1 MSAPLDPRTPVL
13 VGAGQV
19 TNRGD
24 RLVDPL
30 ILMEEAARLALA
42 DSGAAV
48 GARLQSVQV
57 VNLLSWSYPAPAD
70 ALARRLGLPDGERL
84 STTIGGNTPQWLMAR
99 ACDAIA
105 SGAVDGILIAGAETM
120 DSAKRAREEGVAAYG
135 GAQGGEAT
143 ETVVGDGRSGIGPAE
158 LAAGLMAPAALYPLF
173 ESALAARAGRSPD
186 EQRAFLGRLLA
197 PMTEV
202 AAALPELAWF
212 PEVRSAEEIS
222 TVTTDNRLVGE
233 PYTKRMNSIIQVDQ
247 GAALLLLSAGA
258 AEAAGVARDR
268 WVFPWSAAE
277 CNDVFLP
284 SERPD
289 VSRSPGIAAAA
300 RAALAAAW
308 RGIDD
313 VALLDLYSCFPCA
326 MQMSAEALGIDVFDA
341 RGLTVTGAMPYF
353 GGPGNNYVTHS
364 IAVMADRCRQA
375 PDAIGLVSGLGWY
388 VTKHAVGLYSAS
400 PPPQGWRHAD
410 CSAEQAAIDA
420 TAVPV
425 AADASGPAVVEAMTV
440 VHDRRSGPASAPVFA
455 RLGDGRRVVAVA
467 ADPALPAAVSGTSL
481 VGATVRVAPGEG
493 APRYEPI

>member
-1 MSAPLDPRTPVL
+1 MSVSIDPRTPVL
-13 VGAGQV
+13 VGVGQV

-30 ILMEEAARLALA
+30 TLMEEATGVALA

-48 GARLQSVQV
+48 GSRVQSVQV

-105 SGAVDGILIAGAETM
+105 SGEVDGILIAGAEAM
-120 DSAKRAREEGVAAYG
+120 DSAKRAREQSLASFG
-135 GAQGGEAT
+135 GTRGAEAT
-143 ETVVGDGRSGIGPAE
+143 ETVVGDGRTGIGPAE

-197 PMTEV
+197 PMTEL
-202 AAALPELAWF
+202 AAALPDLAWF
-212 PEVRSAEEIS
+212 REVRTADEIS
-222 TVTTDNRLVGE
+222 TVTSENRMVGE

-247 GAALLLLSAGA
+247 GAALVLLSAGA
-258 AEAAGVARDR
+258 AEAANVSRDR

-277 CNDVFLP
+277 CNDVFMP

-300 RAALAAAW
+300 RAALAATW

-313 VALLDLYSCFPCA
+313 VALFDLYSCFPCA
-326 MQMSAEALGIDVFDA
+326 MQMGAEALGIDPFDA

-353 GGPGNNYVTHS
+353 GGPGNNYVSHS
-364 IAVMADRCRQA
+364 IAVMVDRCRRD
-375 PDAIGLVSGLGWY
+375 PDAIGLVTALGWY
-388 VTKHAVGLYSAS
+388 VTKHAVGLYSAT
-400 PPPQGWRHAD
+400 PPPQGWKHAD
-410 CSAEQAAIDA
+410 CSTDQAAIDA

-425 AADASGPAVVEAMTV
+425 AADATGEAVVEAMTV
-440 VHDRRSGPASAPVFA
+440 VHDRTAGPTSAPVFA
-455 RLGDGRRVVAVA
+455 RLGDGCRVVAVP
-467 ADPALPAAVSGTSL
+467 ADPALPAALTGTSL
-481 VGATVRVAPGEG
+481 VGSTVRVGPAEG
-493 APRYEPI
+493 APRYEPV

>member
-1 MSAPLDPRTPVL
+1 MSGTIDPRTPVL

-24 RLVDPL
+24 RLVDPM
-30 ILMEEAARLALA
+30 ILMEEATRLALA
-42 DSGAAV
+42 DSGGAV
-48 GARLQSVQV
+48 GGRVQSVQV

-105 SGAVDGILIAGAETM
+105 SGRLDGVVIAGAETM
-120 DSAKRAREEGVAAYG
+120 DSAKRARDQGVASYG
-135 GAQGGEAT
+135 GERGNVT
-143 ETVVGDGRSGIGPAE
+143 EQVVGDDRTGIGPAE

-197 PMTEV
+197 PMTEL

-212 PEVRSAEEIS
+212 PEVRTAEEIS
-222 TVTTDNRLVGE
+222 TVTADNRLVGE

-247 GAALLLLSAGA
+247 GAALVLMSAGA

-300 RAALAAAW
+300 RAALAASW

-313 VALLDLYSCFPCA
+313 VALFDLYSCFPCA
-326 MQMSAEALGIDVFDA
+326 VQMSAEALGIDVFDP

-353 GGPGNNYVTHS
+353 GGPGNNYVSHS
-364 IAVMADRCRQA
+364 IAVMVDRCRRA
-375 PDAIGLVSGLGWY
+375 PDAIALVTGLGWY
-388 VTKHAVGLYSAS
+388 VTKHAVGLYSAT
-400 PPPQGWRHAD
+400 PPPQGWKHPDCTAD
-410 CSAEQAAIDA
+410 QASIDA
-420 TAVPV
+420 TAVTV
-425 AADASGPAVVEAMTV
+425 AADASGEAVVEAMTV
-440 VHDRRSGPASAPVFA
+440 VHDRKAGPTSAPVFA
-455 RLGDGRRVVAVA
+455 RLRDGRRVVAVP
-467 ADPALPAAVSGTSL
+467 ADPALPAALSGISL
-481 VGATVRVAPGEG
+481 VGATIRVAPAEG
-493 APRYEPI
+493 PPRYEPV

>member
-13 VGAGQV
+13 VGTGQV

-24 RLVDPL
+24 RLLEPME
-30 ILMEEAARLALA
+30 LMVEAACLALA
-42 DSGAAV
+42 DTGGAV
-48 GARLQSVQV
+48 VDRIQSVQV
-57 VNLLSWSYPAPAD
+57 VNLLSWSYPAPAGE
-70 ALARRLGLPDGERL
+70 LAARLGLDEGERL

-99 ACDAIA
+99 ACDAVA
-105 SGAVDGILIAGAETM
+105 SGRLDGVLIAGAEAL
-120 DSAKRAREEGVAAYG
+120 DSAKRARDQDVSLDRGDR
-135 GAQGGEAT
+135 EAVPA
-143 ETVVGDGRSGIGPAE
+143 EQVVGDDRTGIGPAE

-173 ESALAARAGRSPD
+173 ESALAARAGRSPT
-186 EQRAFLGRLLA
+186 EQRGFLGALLA

-202 AAALPELAWF
+202 AAAVPELAWF
-212 PEVRSAEEIS
+212 PEVRTADEIS
-222 TVTTDNRLVGE
+222 AVTEENRLVGE

-247 GAALLLLSAGA
+247 GAALILLSVEA
-258 AEAAGVARDR
+258 AEAAGVPRDR
-268 WVFPWSAAE
+268 WVFPWAAAE

-289 VSRSPGIAAAA
+289 VSRSPGIAAAG

-308 RGIDD
+308 RSIDD
-313 VALLDLYSCFPCA
+313 VAFFDLYSCFPCA
-326 MQMSAEALGIDVFDA
+326 MEMGAEALGIDVFDS

-353 GGPGNNYVTHS
+353 GGPGNNYVSHS
-364 IAVMADRCRQA
+364 LALTIDRCRRD
-375 PDAIGLVSGLGWY
+375 PEAIGLVTGLGWY

-455 RLGDGRRVVAVA
+455 RLDDGRRVVAVA